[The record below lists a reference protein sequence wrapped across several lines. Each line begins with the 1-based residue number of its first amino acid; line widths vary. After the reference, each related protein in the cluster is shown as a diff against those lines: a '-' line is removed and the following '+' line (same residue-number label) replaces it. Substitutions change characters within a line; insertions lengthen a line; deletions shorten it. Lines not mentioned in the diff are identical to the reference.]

1 MKIKVVRVFRKPT
14 YTIGKLYIDD
24 KFFCDTLEDVDRGI
38 NQNMDLK
45 AIEAIKVKHST
56 AIPTGTY
63 TVNISK
69 VSPRFSNRSWSIK
82 YKGIV
87 PQIENVPGYDG
98 VLIHPGNTEEDTSG
112 CLLVGENKLIG
123 RVINSVPTWEKLMQI
138 LTNSK
143 EKIVLTIM

>member
-63 TVNISK
+63 TVNMSK

>member
-1 MKIKVVRVFRKPT
+1 MKIKDVRVFRKPT

-63 TVNISK
+63 TVNMSK
-69 VSPRFSNRSWSIK
+69 VSPRFSNRPWSIK

-87 PQIENVPGYDG
+87 PWIENVPGYDG

>member
-63 TVNISK
+63 TVNMSK

-87 PQIENVPGYDG
+87 PWIENVPGCDG

-112 CLLVGENKLIG
+112 CLLVGENILIG

-143 EKIVLTIM
+143 EKMVLTIM